1 MFIVLLKFSANKS
14 QAGQHMEAH
23 KAWIKRGFDE
33 GVFLMA
39 GSLQLALGGGILAH
53 NTNLAAL
60 QARVDED
67 PFVIEDIVSAEIIEI
82 TPSRIDPRLEFV
94 AQVA

>member
-14 QAGQHMEAH
+14 QAGQFMEAH
-23 KAWIKRGFDE
+23 KAWITRGFDD
-33 GVFLMA
+33 GVFLMV
-39 GSLQLALGGGILAH
+39 GSLQSASGGGILAH

-60 QARVDED
+60 QGRVNED

-82 TPSRIDPRLEFV
+82 APSRVDPRLEFV
-94 AQVA
+94 TQLT